1 MSYFKESLT
10 TSASQKVVLPDH
22 VDDKVGRL
30 GMLLKLISCFEIIVE
45 LKACRYRRLKVARR
59 VT

>member
-10 TSASQKVVLPDH
+10 TSASQEVVLPDH

-30 GMLLKLISCFEIIVE
+30 GMLLKLISRFEIIVE
-45 LKACRYRRLKVARR
+45 LKAFR
-59 VT
+59 